1 MLRQCY
7 FGSGHNVTELAE
19 FAGHGSFE
27 SIRIEL
33 LPREP
38 DVQRAWLRQDSLL
51 ELPYRDS
58 AGCLQVKPRAS
69 VSDCLPVCR
78 DSS

>member
-38 DVQRAWLRQDSLL
+38 DVQRAWATAGFPLGIAIQRFRRLL
-51 ELPYRDS
+51 
-58 AGCLQVKPRAS
+58 AGKAQGICV
-69 VSDCLPVCR
+69 
-78 DSS
+78 